1 MANVLTASSAR
12 VYGDVIA
19 VGVNR
24 DSKLP
29 LYHQLYGILR
39 DSIAH
44 GEWKPG
50 DLIPPESDL
59 VASYGVSR
67 TTVRQVLD
75 KLVTDG
81 LIYRQQGR
89 GSFVAHPT
97 LEQVLTRIISFTEE
111 MRQRGFESGTQVV
124 DIRLI
129 RATPDIAHQLAVPP
143 GEELAYLQRLRLAGG
158 EPMSIEH
165 SHLVHRFCPGVL
177 QEDYAVNPLRETLE
191 RLYGL
196 HIQRARQT
204 IRAIKASAECA
215 RLLGTRTGAAILF
228 IERVSFSDRGVPVE
242 FLQVCY
248 RGDRYSLHAELR
260 E

>member
-1 MANVLTASSAR
+1 MVAAISRTN
-12 VYGDVIA
+12 
-19 VGVNR
+19 
-24 DSKLP
+24 KLP
-29 LYHQLYGILR
+29 LYHQLYEILR
-39 DSIAH
+39 DNITH

-50 DLIPPESDL
+50 DMIPPESGL
-59 VASYGVSR
+59 VESYGVSR

-97 LEQVLTRIISFTEE
+97 LEQVLTHLVSFTDE
-111 MRQRGFESGTQVV
+111 MRQRGFDPGTRVLASQLMPAAPNIAAQLGVE
-124 DIRLI
+124 
-129 RATPDIAHQLAVPP
+129 PD
-143 GEELAYLQRLRLAGG
+143 EELAYLRRLRLADG

-165 SHLVHRFCPGVL
+165 SYLVHRFCPGVL
-177 QEDYAVNPLRETLE
+177 QQDYAANPLHETLE

-196 HIQRARQT
+196 RWSRARQT
-204 IRAIKASAECA
+204 IRAIKAPADTA
-215 RLLGTRTGAAILF
+215 RLLGARSGAAILF
-228 IERVSFSDRGVPVE
+228 IERVSFSDRGIPVE